1 MAAITAEN
9 VKKLR
14 ESTGVGMMECKKA
27 LTEAGGDI
35 EKATV
40 LLRERGMASAEKR
53 ASRATSQGLI
63 ATYVHMGKLGVM
75 VEINCETDFVARNDD
90 FQTLCKDIAMHVAA
104 ANPAYIRPEDVPA
117 DLLDKE
123 KEIFRAQITGKP
135 DNIIEKIVEGKVGKF
150 YSEQCLTEQVFVKD
164 PDGKQTVGDLI
175 TAAIAKI
182 GENIRINR
190 FARFQLG
197 EES

>member
-14 ESTGVGMMECKKA
+14 ESTGVGMMECKKS

-35 EKATV
+35 EKATQ
-40 LLRERGMASAEKR
+40 LLRERGLASAEKR
-53 ASRATSQGLI
+53 AGRDTSQGLI

-123 KEIFRAQITGKP
+123 KEIFRAQVTGKP

-164 PDGKQTVGDLI
+164 PDGKQTVGELV
-175 TAAIAKI
+175 TAAISKI